1 QTPGGPDPNNPV
13 PAAEN
18 SYLTIKKHLKDA
30 LDRVEAR
37 ADAKEKVLLSMVT
50 ELPAAKITTPE
61 TERITWR
68 FRQLWDLT
76 HLIQERNLRANTI
89 AVSLIQKSERAFTYR
104 QEAICPLDE
113 DAKDLA
119 KALNEQ
125 GAPDLALFV
134 RRLLDHKVQLPKA
147 NAGPGPG
154 PGGFPMPGGGFPGF
168 PMPGGG
174 GRDVGRGGAPG
185 GIPNMPRPGS
195 KIPMGGGDEPIEDKE
210 DATASRIRLHQNERT
225 VDFSL
230 DLVLDSGAYGRLY
243 NALTIFAYGVKGET
257 ELVRNGDRRHVL
269 AKAGALLGQKGMS
282 DRNVPPGTYPP
293 GAFPRAS
300 SLRIARDP
308 Q

>member
-1 QTPGGPDPNNPV
+1 
-13 PAAEN
+13 
-18 SYLTIKKHLKDA
+18 
-30 LDRVEAR
+30 
-37 ADAKEKVLLSMVT
+37 
-50 ELPAAKITTPE
+50 
-61 TERITWR
+61 
-68 FRQLWDLT
+68 
-76 HLIQERNLRANTI
+76 
-89 AVSLIQKSERAFTYR
+89 KSERAFTYR

-119 KALNEQ
+119 KALSEQ

-134 RRLLDHKVQLPKA
+134 KRLLDHKVQLPKA
-147 NAGPGPG
+147 NTGPGTG
-154 PGGFPMPGGGFPGF
+154 PGGFPMPGF
-168 PMPGGG
+168 PMPGGFPIG
-174 GRDVGRGGAPG
+174 GAGRDVGVGPPAGVFPQ
-185 GIPNMPRPGS
+185 MPRPG
-195 KIPMGGGDEPIEDKE
+195 KGAIGGDDQPIEDKE
-210 DATASRIRLHQNERT
+210 DATASRIRLHQNDRT

-230 DLVLDSGAYGRLY
+230 DLVLDSAAYGRLY
-243 NALTIFAYGVKGET
+243 NALTVFAYGVKGET